1 MNELTARVE
10 ECVFLRMN
18 VIAEETYYWKKKKG
32 PIDQLN
38 KLLGITVLE
47 KIDEYK

>member
-18 VIAEETYYWKKKKG
+18 VIAEETYYWKKKKKK
-32 PIDQLN
+32 DQLN